1 MGEGEAVKTYPQ
13 SAEVREI
20 LRLLDTAVAKLP
32 RESREQQW
40 AVHEFQRML
49 GDMFPMLTWWKEEA

>member
-1 MGEGEAVKTYPQ
+1 MKTYPQ